1 MDLPRQSIS
10 DNNYITNLTNDI
22 NDIITNLNDNPSNT
36 NIVSN
41 DINQLE
47 NISINSNT
55 LGDIDNIIDNIMGT
69 LELNRNSQNLSRET
83 TYE

>member
-1 MDLPRQSIS
+1 LSQQGRS

-41 DINQLE
+41 DINSLK
-47 NISINSNT
+47 NIIIETNT
-55 LGDIDNIIDNIMGT
+55 LGDIDNIIDNIMNT
-69 LELNRNSQNLSRET
+69 LGLNRNSSGIIE
-83 TYE
+83 